1 VPNFILLISLFVYI
15 SSVSADNGDTGFN
28 PLYVM
33 LPFVLFIVLMV
44 PFSYSA
50 YFGPKQKVNKQRGEL
65 ANAIIMK
72 NSIFEEKR
80 ESSKELFEKLA
91 KSDETNLEVKVI
103 SILNYNDYL
112 ELEYKSTGSLENLEQ
127 MVELYNDLANTGRK
141 MFSTIITFQAI
152 ILKAKTLLLLD
163 NIEEANRELMK
174 AELIAEE
181 KSNDEFIMRIKDL
194 RSSLFN
200 EEAKQIMTDLD
211 NNLEKFDK
219 IGFGEEISYLL
230 DNYSHSIPS
239 IRREVPVW
247 LLILNEGGISI
258 FTMKFIYGDIL
269 DDQLFAGFIT
279 AINSFS
285 KEVFS
290 QPKDVRIQKST
301 IDYIKYGE
309 FTLILKPFQS
319 FLFTYVIKGQSDN
332 AEMLLEELTVK
343 LRNDDDVWKSL
354 NKNDG
359 SELYSN
365 ERKAVE
371 NYVDQIFFTPK

>member
-359 SELYSN
+359 SELYSK